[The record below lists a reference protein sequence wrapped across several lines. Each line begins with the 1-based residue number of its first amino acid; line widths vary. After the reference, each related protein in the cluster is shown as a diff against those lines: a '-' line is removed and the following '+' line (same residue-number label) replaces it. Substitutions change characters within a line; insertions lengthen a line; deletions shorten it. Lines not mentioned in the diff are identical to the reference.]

1 MRIDSRK
8 VKVMAGLV
16 CVSFVMPGC
25 KDNPEAAGVLSGI
38 GAGIAAGA
46 IAKGSGAK
54 TGSAIAIG
62 ALAGLATGV
71 IVYAI
76 SKHEADKEERERAKQ
91 EAIRQQARIAELER
105 QAQARANTKKEVEY
119 VVVPVNDKKDEV
131 MIVKKDGTPVNNQ
144 VYKVDPEKAR
154 QAEKDAEQKGELA
167 KFEGYDVVFV
177 N

>member
-1 MRIDSRK
+1 MRIQSRK
-8 VKVMAGLV
+8 VKVMVGLV
-16 CVSFVMPGC
+16 CVSFAVPAC

-38 GAGIAAGA
+38 GAGVGAGFIAKSAGA
-46 IAKGSGAK
+46 N

-76 SKHEADKEERERAKQ
+76 SKHEADKEEKQRAKQ
-91 EAIRQQARIAELER
+91 EAIAQKARIAELER
-105 QAQARANTKKEVEY
+105 QAQARANTTKQVEY

-131 MIVKKDGTPVNNQ
+131 MIVKKDGTPVNNT
-144 VYKVDPEKAR
+144 VYKVDPAKTD
-154 QAEKDAEQKGELA
+154 QAKKNAEEKGELA